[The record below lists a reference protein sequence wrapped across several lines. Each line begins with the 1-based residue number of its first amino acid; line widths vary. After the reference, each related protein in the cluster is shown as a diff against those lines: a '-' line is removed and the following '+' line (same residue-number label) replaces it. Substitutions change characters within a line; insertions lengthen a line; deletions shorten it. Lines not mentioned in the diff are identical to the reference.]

1 MIPGT
6 ISLLDL
12 YSEYGIDL
20 PQKNIFNF
28 KWIYFRYFRND
39 FPKVNQ
45 FIYFSRL
52 RFLKFI
58 KLLIIK
64 FLKFLCELKKNK
76 IISKDNCIF

>member
-20 PQKNIFNF
+20 PQEEHFSTLNGFILD
-28 KWIYFRYFRND
+28 ILGND

-45 FIYFSRL
+45 FIYFQDYVFEIYKVVDYKILEVLVR
-52 RFLKFI
+52 I
-58 KLLIIK
+58 K
-64 FLKFLCELKKNK
+64 EE
-76 IISKDNCIF
+76 